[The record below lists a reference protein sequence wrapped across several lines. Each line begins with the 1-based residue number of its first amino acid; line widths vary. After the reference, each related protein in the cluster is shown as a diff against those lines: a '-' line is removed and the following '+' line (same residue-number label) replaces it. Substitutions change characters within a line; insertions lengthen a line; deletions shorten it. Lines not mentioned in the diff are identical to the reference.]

1 MNIECVTV
9 FQIER
14 FDWCHSHSS
23 STTVFVSSFLRP
35 FFFFEGHGV
44 GRCKKLRLSH
54 EPSMKDLNCESTIY
68 IDRCCKNWNAVPRT
82 APDVKNIRNWTQK
95 FITIL
100 ISHILLFVNWS
111 RRDTTLICSNSHEP
125 QGSWDSSTFS
135 FAAFTSWSP
144 PSTTCE
150 ATCDWSS
157 NSPSRLILYSALA
170 DIPLSAWSSQSVCSL
185 GDSKIYTVGC
195 WDSVEKG
202 TFEVR

>member
-1 MNIECVTV
+1 MV
-9 FQIER
+9 FKLSDLIGATHIPVAPQ
-14 FDWCHSHSS
+14 F
-23 STTVFVSSFLRP
+23 FLSSFLRP
-35 FFFFEGHGV
+35 FFEGRGV

-125 QGSWDSSTFS
+125 QGSWDSCTFS

-144 PSTTCE
+144 PSATCE
-150 ATCDWSS
+150 ATGDWS
-157 NSPSRLILYSALA
+157 NSPSRLILSSALA
-170 DIPLSAWSSQSVCSL
+170 DIPYQPGLQSVFSL

-195 WDSVEKG
+195 WDSVGEG
-202 TFEVR
+202 HFWSALIINN